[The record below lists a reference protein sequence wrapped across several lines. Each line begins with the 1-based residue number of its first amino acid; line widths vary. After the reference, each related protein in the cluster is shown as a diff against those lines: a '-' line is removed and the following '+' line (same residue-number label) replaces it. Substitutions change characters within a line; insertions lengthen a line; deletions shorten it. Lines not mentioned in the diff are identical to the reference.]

1 VNVDYLVLAARIP
14 QELAELRQTIARAE
28 RASQV
33 AKQQVSDSDLYI
45 DAVALN
51 LHDFYTG
58 LERIFRQIVTTV
70 DRSMPISEGWHR
82 DLLRQMCIELPGIR
96 PRVLGETTCR
106 TLDEFLRFR
115 HVVRNVYA
123 FQLDGDRVSR
133 LAEDA
138 RVLLENIHSELITF
152 VVFLEKAGH
161 DTAT

>member
-14 QELAELRQTIARAE
+14 QELAELKQTISRAE
-28 RASQV
+28 RANV
-33 AKQQVSDSDLYI
+33 AAKKQAGDADLYI
-45 DAVALN
+45 DAIALN

-70 DRSMPISEGWHR
+70 DRSMPSSEAWHR
-82 DLLRQMCIELPGIR
+82 DLLRQMCVELPGIR
-96 PRVLGETTCR
+96 PQVLTDVTCA

-133 LAEDA
+133 LTEEAKT
-138 RVLLENIHSELITF
+138 VLEQIHSELMKF
-152 VVFLEKAGH
+152 VIFLEQAGQE
-161 DTAT
+161 TA